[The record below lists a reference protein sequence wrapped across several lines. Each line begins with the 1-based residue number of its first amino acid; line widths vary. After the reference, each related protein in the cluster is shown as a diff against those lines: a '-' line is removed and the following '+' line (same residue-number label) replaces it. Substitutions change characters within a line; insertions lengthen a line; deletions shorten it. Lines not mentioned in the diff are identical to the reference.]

1 MNLIHDPW
9 IPVLRRDG
17 SRAVVGLRELFADA
31 HSLRDIAVKPLERV
45 AVTRLLL
52 CIAQTAL
59 DGPTDEADWEACEP
73 RIPDAAV
80 NYLISRAHCFELF
93 GDGPRFLQLSN
104 LTPGKETG
112 EGNPATKLDLALSS
126 GNNTTLFDNEAGAE
140 RAIPP
145 ARAAMNLLTYQCFA
159 PTGRIGIANWHG
171 EPTAGDGSS
180 KHAPCAPSSMVHA
193 LVLGRTL
200 LETIHR
206 NLLTKEIVVDSYGVE
221 GWGTSIW
228 DRPIS
233 NRQDA
238 SALANASMTYLGRL
252 VPISRSIRLH
262 DDGVQIILANGIGYP
277 LFPAFREATSTIIR
291 RKEELA
297 LLPASTSRSLWRQ
310 LGAVA
315 VTRKAHADAASGP
328 LALRHE
334 HPVSSTSLW
343 VGAFVT
349 DKAKIDDIV
358 EATYS
363 VPSCMFEDFGRLA
376 YEAGVEHAEQGEN
389 ALKQAVKTY
398 ATSLKV
404 DAPAYDLAQRHFWT
418 SVEQDLASLFA
429 LAAHPDLATDIP
441 ASAWGKSVRSAA
453 HSAFERSCASGNPRQ
468 IQAFALGL
476 SKLTFEGKAP
486 TPTQTTNA

>member
-1 MNLIHDPW
+1 
-9 IPVLRRDG
+9 
-17 SRAVVGLRELFADA
+17 
-31 HSLRDIAVKPLERV
+31 
-45 AVTRLLL
+45 
-52 CIAQTAL
+52 
-59 DGPTDEADWEACEP
+59 
-73 RIPDAAV
+73 
-80 NYLISRAHCFELF
+80 
-93 GDGPRFLQLSN
+93 
-104 LTPGKETG
+104 
-112 EGNPATKLDLALSS
+112 
-126 GNNTTLFDNEAGAE
+126 
-140 RAIPP
+140 
-145 ARAAMNLLTYQCFA
+145 MNLLTYQCFA

-171 EPTAGDGSS
+171 EPTAGGGAS

-206 NLLTKEIVVDSYGVE
+206 NLLTREIVVDAYGVD
-221 GWGTSIW
+221 GWGAPIW

-238 SALANASMTYLGRL
+238 SALANASMTFLGRL
-252 VPISRSIRLH
+252 VPISRSISLH
-262 DDGVQIILANGIGYP
+262 DDGVQIILANGIDYP
-277 LFPAFREATSTIIR
+277 LFPAFREATATIIR

-315 VTRKAHADAASGP
+315 VTRRAHADAASGP

-334 HPVSSTSLW
+334 HPVSSTALW

-349 DKAKIDDIV
+349 DKAKIDDVV

-376 YEAGVEHAEQGEN
+376 YEAGVEHAEQGEK

-418 SVEQDLASLFA
+418 SVEQDLPSLFA

-453 HSAFERSCASGNPRQ
+453 HSAYERSCASGNPRQ

-476 SKLTFEGKAP
+476 SKLTFATKASP
-486 TPTQTTNA
+486 PAQTTNA